1 MVIRNERT
9 LVAYE
14 KQEGND
20 EEDGCSTVSLWE
32 NYKITHNNQPTK
44 RSYNEHSFLELLQI
58 KDDQRRDRRLI
69 GAC

>member
-32 NYKITHNNQPTK
+32 NYKNNTK
-44 RSYNEHSFLELLQI
+44 QSPHL
-58 KDDQRRDRRLI
+58 
-69 GAC
+69 